1 MSVMT
6 RISRMLGPRNLR
18 PSRTR
23 PGPAATTS
31 QRIASSAGVRKPA
44 QTVERKPAPAPVA
57 VGAAANGSGSDGK
70 GQLSD
75 SRVLA
80 ATRTKQELLSELQQ
94 NYREVVDLVR
104 RVKTHMETQDD
115 RFDRLMQVAEQI
127 RQSVEAAPG
136 LREDARK
143 ALAAL
148 DQLSVT
154 QRECQDRTENALSA
168 QSGRLNRM
176 TELMESSSETEQRV
190 AATLNDMGTTL
201 SAMAGAT
208 QGLGTALQALQERE
222 AKRDAQ
228 LAGLLTRSHRW
239 MVAITAMVGVA
250 IAAGLI
256 LAAMLA
262 S

>member
-6 RISRMLGPRNLR
+6 RISRMLSPNSLR
-18 PSRTR
+18 KGRTR
-23 PGPAATTS
+23 PAPATATTS
-31 QRIASSAGVRKPA
+31 QRIASSAGIRKPA
-44 QTVERKPAPAPVA
+44 QAVERKPERVGAKVGAG
-57 VGAAANGSGSDGK
+57 VGAASGGSAGAGE
-70 GQLSD
+70 
-75 SRVLA
+75 SRSLA
-80 ATRTKQELLSELQQ
+80 AMRTKQELLGELQQ

-104 RVKTHMETQDD
+104 RVKGHMETQDE
-115 RFDRLMQVAEQI
+115 RFDRLMHIAEQI

-143 ALAAL
+143 ALVAL

-154 QRECQDRTENALSA
+154 QRECQDRTENALAA

-208 QGLGTALQALQERE
+208 QGLGTALHALQERE
-222 AKRDAQ
+222 EKRDAQ

-250 IAAGLI
+250 IAVGLI
-256 LAAMLA
+256 MAALLA